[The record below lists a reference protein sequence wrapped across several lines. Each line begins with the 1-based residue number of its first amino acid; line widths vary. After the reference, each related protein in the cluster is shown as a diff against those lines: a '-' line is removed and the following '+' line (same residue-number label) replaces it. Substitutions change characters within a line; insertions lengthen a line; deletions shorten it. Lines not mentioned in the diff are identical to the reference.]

1 MINDILDYSALA
13 RSGPRLD
20 LAWCGAEDV
29 VCTAAAAAAAVR
41 SAVEIRCSAVAAREL
56 ELEVDPRRF
65 RQIMDNLIGN
75 AVRFTPAG
83 GQVEVMV
90 ERQPDGG
97 ARILV
102 RDTGVGIRP
111 EDIPRAFEPFVQL
124 DNAPAGVRRDWP
136 RSGTGLGLPIAR
148 GLVEAHGGV
157 LTVESA
163 PGHGTTVAVTLPPE
177 RVRATSQGQARVAP
191 HLPGSAEKA
200 RRPS

>member
-1 MINDILDYSALA
+1 
-13 RSGPRLD
+13 
-20 LAWCGAEDV
+20 
-29 VCTAAAAAAAVR
+29 
-41 SAVEIRCSAVAAREL
+41 
-56 ELEVDPRRF
+56 
-65 RQIMDNLIGN
+65 
-75 AVRFTPAG
+75 
-83 GQVEVMV
+83 V

-124 DNAPAGVRRDWP
+124 DNAPAGVQRDWP

-200 RRPS
+200 RPPS